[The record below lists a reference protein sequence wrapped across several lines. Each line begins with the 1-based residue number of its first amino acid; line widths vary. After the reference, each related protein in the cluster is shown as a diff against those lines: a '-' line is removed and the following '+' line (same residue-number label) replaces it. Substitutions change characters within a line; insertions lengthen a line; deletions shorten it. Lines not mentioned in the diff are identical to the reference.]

1 VTILREILSTSG
13 TRIAAAIIAG
23 FVIGSLFIFF
33 SADDFIDGVAAGDAA
48 AAVAGGLGAIADGY
62 AALFRGSIVNLRA
75 EGLADIL
82 KPITETIRFAGPLIA
97 AGLGISLGFR
107 VGLFN
112 IGGNGQMMF
121 GILWGT
127 FVSTRMELPI
137 GLHVLVAVLATIL
150 GSATLGAL
158 VGFLKARTGAHEV
171 ILTIMLNYISIY
183 LFTWFIRTP
192 GLLKD
197 PESGGTPKSNAP
209 LETAQLPAL
218 FPENYKLHAGFFL
231 VVLAV
236 WFYWWLMERST
247 IGYRFRMVGY
257 SPHAARSAGINV
269 ERTYVAA
276 MFASAALVGVGAAH
290 QTLGLQAGYTETIH
304 AGIGFDGITVALLGG
319 GNAIGI
325 LLAGLLFGAFK
336 AGSPQMQIA
345 GVSPEVLG
353 IVQGAIVL
361 FVAAPPLIRAIF
373 RLPAL
378 RETPALDRLRARVL
392 KQEVTK

>member
-1 VTILREILSTSG
+1 MTILREILSTSA
-13 TRIAAAIIAG
+13 TRIVAAIVLG
-23 FVIGSLFIFF
+23 FIIGSLFIFF
-33 SADDFIDGVAAGDAA
+33 SAEDFIDGVAAGDAGL
-48 AAVAGGLGAIADGY
+48 AVAGGFGAIADGY
-62 AALFRGSIVNLRA
+62 AALFRGSILNLRA
-75 EGLADIL
+75 EGLVDMM
-82 KPITETIRFAGPLIA
+82 KPLTETIRFAGPLIA

-137 GLHVLVAVLATIL
+137 VLHVVVAVLATIL
-150 GSATLGAL
+150 GSAMLGAF
-158 VGFLKARTGAHEV
+158 VGYLKARTGAHEV

-197 PESGGTPKSNAP
+197 PESGGSPRAP
-209 LETAQLPAL
+209 APAETAQLPAL
-218 FPENYKLHAGFFL
+218 FPDTYNLHAGVFL
-231 VVLAV
+231 VALAV

-247 IGYRFRMVGY
+247 IGYRFRMVGLN
-257 SPHAARSAGINV
+257 PHAARSAGINV
-269 ERTYVAA
+269 ERTYIAA

-290 QTLGLQAGYTETIH
+290 QSLGLTTGFTQSIH

-325 LLAGLLFGAFK
+325 LFAGLLFGAFK
-336 AGSPQMQIA
+336 AGGPQMQVI
-345 GVSPEVLG
+345 GVSPEVLA

-361 FVAAPPLIRAIF
+361 FIAAPPLIRAIF
-373 RLPAL
+373 RLPSVSS
-378 RETPALDRLRARVL
+378 TPSLDRLRRRVL
-392 KQEVTK
+392 REGEKK

>member
-1 VTILREILSTSG
+1 MTLLREILSTSG

-33 SADDFIDGVAAGDAA
+33 SADDFIDGFAAGDAA
-48 AAVAGGLGAIADGY
+48 AAVAGGFGAIADGY

-231 VVLAV
+231 VALAV

-257 SPHAARSAGINV
+257 SPHAARTAGINV

-290 QTLGLQAGYTETIH
+290 QTLGLQSGYTETIH

-325 LLAGLLFGAFK
+325 VLAGLLFGAFK

-392 KQEVTK
+392 NQEVTK